1 MGRTAKCRY
10 SDCQGLRST
19 QVRIIAPQLLMKAAV
34 APDDEDYQ
42 RFLLSQAAFLS
53 VTNILPGLVHIL
65 MIGTLQNLLVI
76 KNKLSSTV
84 KLAGEY
90 GQLWLLKNGT
100 YA

>member
-19 QVRIIAPQLLMKAAV
+19 QVRTIAPQLLKAAV

-65 MIGTLQNLLVI
+65 MIGTLHNLLVI

-90 GQLWLLKNGT
+90 GQL
-100 YA
+100 